1 MFGFEAFDSL
11 SSVKLVIFCM
21 AFCTKCGGEIKKSWK
36 HCPVCGQEAAQK
48 STSTTK
54 ISATPKET
62 PIAMD
67 AIPAI
72 KGVPIKE
79 FKTASGDAN
88 GSTDSGV
95 FGNSEKKYIGMV
107 GVGVFILIL
116 IIIGFSSGSS
126 SDYTDYQSPQTEEV
140 RVDPEVEKIKA
151 EKNSFD
157 SSLSEFLLSDCKPTI
172 TKAKGSWENLDTWV
186 LAGMTL
192 DGVSGIS
199 TFPERYQN
207 QFALSAP
214 KVDDWGN
221 SVDKTLMV
229 VAAYEKLLAPLYYEI
244 FEMWS
249 PWGELGKFKGQFNT
263 YFNKV
268 DGIAKKLCYGTN
280 PAPTESQLKNADKY
294 LPELVDG
301 WFDFVTWTDKVWA
314 RESELSDELDY
325 ETTPRCTET
334 KTNNPNYN
342 IVTCTNLP

>member
-48 STSTTK
+48 STSTTR

-62 PIAMD
+62 PIAKD

-126 SDYTDYQSPQTEEV
+126 SDYTDYQSPQTEEIK
-140 RVDPEVEKIKA
+140 VDPEVEKF
-151 EKNSFD
+151 ETERRDFST
-157 SSLSEFLLSDCKPTI
+157 SLVAYLASGCKPVI
-172 TKAKGSWENLDTWV
+172 TKEKGDIFDDNYVMPD
-186 LAGMTL
+186 MTL
-192 DGVSGIS
+192 DGVNGVYS
-199 TFPERYQN
+199 FPTRYIN
-207 QFALSAP
+207 QASLSQP

-221 SVDKTLMV
+221 QVDKTLIIA
-229 VAAYEKLLAPLYYEI
+229 AAYERVLSPLYWEI
-244 FEMWS
+244 FGMWEE
-249 PWGELGKFKGQFNT
+249 WGELGKYRAQFNR
-263 YFNKV
+263 YLNKA
-268 DGIAKKLCYGTN
+268 DGIAKKLCYQG
-280 PAPTESQLKNADKY
+280 AEPTSSQLNLADRY
-294 LPELVDG
+294 IQELTDDWVSFNNWVDE
-301 WFDFVTWTDKVWA
+301 VWT
-314 RESELSDELDY
+314 RESELSEELDY
-325 ETTPRCTET
+325 DTTPRCTET